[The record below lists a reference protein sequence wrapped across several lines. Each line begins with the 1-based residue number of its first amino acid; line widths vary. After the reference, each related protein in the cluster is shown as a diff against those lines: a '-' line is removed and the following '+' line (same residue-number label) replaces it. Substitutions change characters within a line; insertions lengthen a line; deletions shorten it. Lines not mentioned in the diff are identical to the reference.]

1 MEGNG
6 ERPALTGDPRED
18 ALAWFVRLESGD
30 ADPADRRAFADW
42 LARDPAHRREYD
54 RLAGVWDDLDRVPD
68 PRQGPRREPRQGPRR
83 ITRAPRAAPT
93 RRRFLAY
100 GMAGGAAACAA
111 GLGGTVAMTAWA
123 GDIRTATGERRT
135 ATLDDGSVVNLD
147 AGSALAVDF
156 SPAERRVRLI
166 DGRARFVA
174 APDPGRPFVVA
185 CAGGELATSGATL
198 ILHRQPESAVAA
210 VEEGTAVLT
219 VGTAPPVQLLAG
231 HCRSYGL
238 GGLGGLGGPGGPG
251 PLMPDGVAAETA
263 WRQGRLVFQGQP
275 LDAVIADL
283 NRYHPARILLWDRP
297 LAELRVDGSVDVTRP
312 DAALNAITRIL
323 PVRTLHPVPG
333 LVIIRSA

>member
-68 PRQGPRREPRQGPRR
+68 PRRGHRRV
-83 ITRAPRAAPT
+83 TRAAPT
-93 RRRFLAY
+93 RRRFLTY
-100 GMAGGAAACAA
+100 GVAGGAAACAA

-135 ATLDDGSVVNLD
+135 ATLDDGSVVELD
-147 AGSALAVDF
+147 AGSALAVEF

-174 APDPGRPFVVA
+174 ARDPGRPFTVA
-185 CAGGELATSGATL
+185 CAGGRLTTAGATL

-210 VEEGTAVLT
+210 VEEGTATLT
-219 VGTAPPVQLLAG
+219 AGLAPPVQLLAG
-231 HCRSYGL
+231 HCRSYG
-238 GGLGGLGGPGGPG
+238 PGGPG
-251 PLMPDGVAAETA
+251 PLVRDGVAAETA

-297 LAELRVDGSVDVTRP
+297 LAELRVDGSVDAARP
-312 DAALNAITRIL
+312 DAALNAIVRIL